1 MKGYQLE
8 QLSLMRQRN
17 FWVERAVKQ
26 LGDND
31 QDHLIEQI
39 SDIGGDIPQF
49 DPVLVPIEE
58 SLPSCL
64 PTPSTQSNFVYIT
77 QCKEDMT
84 L

>member
-1 MKGYQLE
+1 M
-8 QLSLMRQRN
+8 
-17 FWVERAVKQ
+17 ERAVKQ

-39 SDIGGDIPQF
+39 SDIEGDIPQF